1 MHCLK
6 PPLEKELAA
15 DPLANITVPTN
26 DGRLPLIRQPCIYVL
41 SDDDDDDDDDSIGNP
56 TTPKAD
62 DYDPMAFESED
73 D

>member
-15 DPLANITVPTN
+15 NPLANIAVPTD
-26 DGRLPLIRQPCIYVL
+26 DGRLQLIRQPCIYIL
-41 SDDDDDDDDDSIGNP
+41 SDDDDDDSIGNP
-56 TTPKAD
+56 TTPTAD